1 MFWLEESPHFGELNF
16 PEDLPIEH
24 PSDGHRRS
32 DLEESGSLCG
42 AWKGKGIMDDT
53 CLEDREMIREF
64 LVESYENL
72 ARLDQDLVELERH
85 PLDANLLG
93 SIFRTIHTIKGACG
107 FLAFTTLEGITHQ
120 AESLLSQLRDG
131 KRELNPGLVSLILET
146 VDATRKVLGSIEASG
161 AEGSLQFGDLTN
173 RLRVEAEAIH
183 DDESGSAPDQVANA
197 ATNDPEAEAGG
208 NSDQSQ
214 LAQEELPK
222 IEKRSGERRG
232 GDRREDEGVPHSAA
246 VDSNIRVGVG
256 LLDKLMDLVGE
267 LVLTRNQIL
276 QFNTEREDPALNAT
290 SQRLNLITTE
300 LQEGVMKTR
309 MQPIGVVWNKLPRV
323 VRDISVGLGKQIQL
337 HMDGAE
343 TELDRTI
350 IEAIKDPLMHLVRNS
365 CDHGVESP
373 EVRMRA
379 GKPPQGVLT
388 LRAYHEGGQVN
399 IEVGDDGAG
408 IDVARVKQKAIE
420 RGILRPEQAE
430 KLGDREALSLIF
442 EPGFSTAQTVTNIS
456 GRGVGMDVVKSH
468 IEKIGGVVDLYSRP
482 GEGATVKI
490 RIPLTLAIIPGL
502 VIISGGERFV
512 IPQVSLLELIRLE
525 GDSAGKHIEYV
536 HGTPVYRRRGSLL
549 PITYLNQVLGLKST
563 VGAEAVNMV
572 VLQAEDRQFGLV
584 VDGIYDTQEIVVK
597 PLGKQLKGLTL
608 YAGATIMGDGRVALI
623 LDVLGIGQ
631 RSGVFGE
638 LRESA
643 RVVDKQ
649 KAQSTMEQQR
659 LLLFRSGSFDR
670 LAVPLSLVARLE
682 EFPQSA
688 IEHAGGGQVVQY
700 RERILPLVSL
710 RAVLESGAS
719 DEGMAADPVQ
729 VVVFNDGDIS
739 VGMVVDQILDVA
751 EEAVTVRQKSGR
763 KGLLGSAVVGKRVT
777 DFLDLN
783 LVLRESKQAWSAGA
797 DEHARG
803 KTVLV
808 ADTSAFSRG
817 MIRGGLDMAGYSVVE
832 AANLDEVMRK
842 LEQQTVDVI
851 VTALELPPNG
861 SSSLLTALRARPE
874 LRRIPILALVDS
886 FDPVRIS
893 AAQTAGFEDCQAKFD
908 GLLVLE
914 SVARLVSPKAVV
926 EATAECVGCAVEVR

>member
-1 MFWLEESPHFGELNF
+1 MYSSWN
-16 PEDLPIEH
+16 
-24 PSDGHRRS
+24 
-32 DLEESGSLCG
+32 
-42 AWKGKGIMDDT
+42 GKGTMDNT
-53 CLEDREMIREF
+53 CMEDQEMIHEF
-64 LVESYENL
+64 LIESYENL
-72 ARLDQDLVELERH
+72 SRLDQDLVELEKH
-85 PLDANLLG
+85 PKDALLLG

-107 FLAFTTLEGITHQ
+107 FLAFSILEGITHQ
-120 AESLLSQLRDG
+120 AESILSQLRDG
-131 KRELNPGLVSLILET
+131 ERELTPALVSLILET
-146 VDATRKVLGSIEASG
+146 VDATRKVLASIEESG
-161 AEGSLQFGDLTN
+161 TEGSLLFEDLTN
-173 RLRVEAEAIH
+173 KLRAEAESTLEHENGPAV
-183 DDESGSAPDQVANA
+183 DEPVAVVSNGPTGEPLPYIQPSPLYQESQQVMEQRA
-197 ATNDPEAEAGG
+197 
-208 NSDQSQ
+208 
-214 LAQEELPK
+214 
-222 IEKRSGERRG
+222 GERRAG
-232 GDRREDEGVPHSAA
+232 AERRDEEVSQHSAA

-323 VRDISVGLGKQIQL
+323 VRDISIGLGKQIQL
-337 HMDGAE
+337 EMDGAE

-365 CDHGVESP
+365 CDHGIESP
-373 EVRMRA
+373 EDRVRA
-379 GKPPQGVLT
+379 GKSPQGILT

-408 IDVARVKQKAIE
+408 IDVDRVRQKAIE
-420 RGILRPEQAE
+420 KGLLRPERAS
-430 KLGDREALSLIF
+430 KLSDREVLSFIF

-468 IEKIGGVVDLYSRP
+468 IEKIGGVVDIFSRL

-502 VIISGGERFV
+502 VITSGGERFV
-512 IPQVSLLELIRLE
+512 IPQVSLLELIRIE
-525 GDSAGKHIEYV
+525 GDSSGKHIEYV
-536 HGTPVYRRRGSLL
+536 HGTPVYRRRGNLL
-549 PITYLNQVLGLKST
+549 PIAYLNEVLGLKAADLS
-563 VGAEAVNMV
+563 EAVSMV

-584 VDGIYDTQEIVVK
+584 VDGINDTQEIVVK

-638 LRESA
+638 LREPA
-643 RVVDKQ
+643 RAVDKQ
-649 KAQSTMEQQR
+649 KAQSAVEQQR

-700 RERILPLVSL
+700 RNRILPLVSL
-710 RAVLESGAS
+710 RAVLEPDAS
-719 DEGMAADPVQ
+719 DQGVSADPAQ

-739 VGMVVDQILDVA
+739 VGMVVDEILDVA
-751 EEAVTVRQKSGR
+751 EEAVTVRQKSAR
-763 KGLLGSAVVGKRVT
+763 RGLLGSAVIGKRVT

-783 LVLRESKQAWSAGA
+783 LVIRESKEAWSPCA
-797 DEHARG
+797 DEHTRG

-808 ADTSAFSRG
+808 ADASTFSRG
-817 MIRGGLDMAGYSVVE
+817 MIRGGLDMAGYSVIE
-832 AANLDEVMRK
+832 AANLDEVMSK
-842 LEQQTVDVI
+842 LEQHPVDVV
-851 VTALELPPNG
+851 VTALELPPDG
-861 SSSLLTALRARPE
+861 SSALLAALRCRSEFA
-874 LRRIPILALVDS
+874 RIPILALVDS
-886 FDPVRIS
+886 IDQVRAS
-893 AAQTAGFEDCQAKFD
+893 AAQTAGFQDCQAKFD

-914 SVARLVSPKAVV
+914 SVARLVSPQSAVD
-926 EATAECVGCAVEVR
+926 AITECVSCAGETK

>member
-1 MFWLEESPHFGELNF
+1 MRGTWNGKETMDNTS
-16 PEDLPIEH
+16 PEDQ
-24 PSDGHRRS
+24 
-32 DLEESGSLCG
+32 
-42 AWKGKGIMDDT
+42 
-53 CLEDREMIREF
+53 EMTREF
-64 LVESYENL
+64 LIESYENL
-72 ARLDQDLVELERH
+72 SRLDQDLVELEKH
-85 PLDANLLG
+85 PKDTLLLG

-107 FLAFTTLEGITHQ
+107 FLAFSILEGITHQ

-131 KRELNPGLVSLILET
+131 ERELTPALVSLILET
-146 VDATRKVLGSIEASG
+146 VDATRKVLASIEESG
-161 AEGSLQFGDLTN
+161 TEGPIHFEELTN
-173 RLRVEAEAIH
+173 KLRVEAELMSVI
-183 DDESGSAPDQVANA
+183 ESRPAPDQSAGVASNVLKEEA
-197 ATNDPEAEAGG
+197 RGDTNPSHPAEPVQIA
-208 NSDQSQ
+208 
-214 LAQEELPK
+214 
-222 IEKRSGERRG
+222 IEKRVGERRA
-232 GDRREDEGVPHSAA
+232 GDRRDEDDTQHSAV

-323 VRDISVGLGKQIQL
+323 VRDISIGLGKQIQL
-337 HMDGAE
+337 EMDGAE

-365 CDHGVESP
+365 CDHGIESP
-373 EVRMRA
+373 ADRVRA
-379 GKPPQGVLT
+379 GKPSQGILT

-399 IEVGDDGAG
+399 IEVSDDGAG
-408 IDVARVKQKAIE
+408 IDVERVRQKAIE
-420 RGILRPEQAE
+420 KGLLRPERAD
-430 KLGDREALSLIF
+430 KLTDREVLSLIF
-442 EPGFSTAQTVTNIS
+442 EPGFSTAQAVTNIS

-468 IEKIGGVVDLYSRP
+468 IEKIGGVVDIFSRL

-502 VIISGGERFV
+502 VITSGGERFV
-512 IPQVSLLELIRLE
+512 IPQVSLLELIRIE
-525 GDSAGKHIEYV
+525 GDASGKHIEYV
-536 HGTPVYRRRGSLL
+536 HGTPVYRRRGNLL
-549 PITYLNQVLGLKST
+549 PIAYLNEVLSLKAADR
-563 VGAEAVNMV
+563 AEAVSMV

-584 VDGIYDTQEIVVK
+584 VDGINDTQEIVVK

-638 LRESA
+638 LREPA
-643 RVVDKQ
+643 RVADKQ
-649 KAQSTMEQQR
+649 KAQSVVELQR

-700 RERILPLVSL
+700 RDRILPLVSL
-710 RAVLESGAS
+710 RAVLEPGVS
-719 DEGMAADPVQ
+719 DQGMSADPVQ
-729 VVVFNDGDIS
+729 VVVFNDRDIS

-751 EEAVTVRQKSGR
+751 EEAVTVRQKSTR
-763 KGLLGSAVVGKRVT
+763 RGLLGSAVIGKRVT

-783 LVLRESKQAWSAGA
+783 LVIRESKEAWSPCT
-797 DEHARG
+797 DEHTRE

-808 ADTSAFSRG
+808 ADASAFSRG
-817 MIRGGLDMAGYSVVE
+817 MIRGGLDMAGYSVLE
-832 AANLDEVMRK
+832 AANLDEVIRK
-842 LEQQTVDVI
+842 LEQHPVDVV
-851 VTALELPPNG
+851 VTALELPPDG
-861 SSSLLTALRARPE
+861 SSVLLAALRGRPE
-874 LRRIPILALVDS
+874 FTKIPILALVDS
-886 FDPVRIS
+886 IDQIGASV
-893 AAQTAGFEDCQAKFD
+893 AQTAGFQDCQAKFD
-908 GLLVLE
+908 GLLVLQ
-914 SVARLVSPKAVV
+914 SVARLVSSQTVV
-926 EATAECVGCAVEVR
+926 EATPEFVGCAVEVR